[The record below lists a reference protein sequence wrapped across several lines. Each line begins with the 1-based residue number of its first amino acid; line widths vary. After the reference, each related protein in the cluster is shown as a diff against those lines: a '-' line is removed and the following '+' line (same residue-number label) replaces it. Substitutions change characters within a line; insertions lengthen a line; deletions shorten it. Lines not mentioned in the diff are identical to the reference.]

1 MLNYRNCRRQ
11 KKKEKERNSCAFKPK
26 PNVVLKKPQ
35 RCFYSICHVETE
47 HHVLEVLVDMHN
59 VLLACHSQL
68 HFRNEGIYL
77 FYLKDFVAF
86 QG

>member
-1 MLNYRNCRRQ
+1 M
-11 KKKEKERNSCAFKPK
+11 
-26 PNVVLKKPQ
+26 
-35 RCFYSICHVETE
+35 CHMETE

-59 VLLACHSQL
+59 VLLACYSQL